1 MGDQGRPRSPRRD
14 LRSRLRQTLGQDDYS
29 STAPGVPI
37 GRPGGAGVAAGRR
50 PRVSGWTSRFSG
62 DRAAMSRSRASFCL
76 AAGTHDTAS
85 GSPRGREFVWNWPP
99 DVLLGRL
106 DAKAE
111 PHIGTTPPCCRD
123 LQAVRSATEQCSS
136 PVEDVADFPHQRLRR
151 KRLLQE
157 GAALVEGTV
166 ASHGIVGIPG
176 HVKHFEPGSQAP

>member
-1 MGDQGRPRSPRRD
+1 MGDQRKTKKPSSRSPLEAAADSQPGRLFVD
-14 LRSRLRQTLGQDDYS
+14 SAWSADRSARWRW
-29 STAPGVPI
+29 
-37 GRPGGAGVAAGRR
+37 GGCGRR
-50 PRVSGWTSRFSG
+50 PRVVGWTSRFSG

-76 AAGTHDTAS
+76 AAGTHDTRVWK
-85 GSPRGREFVWNWPP
+85 SPGMAFVWNWPP
-99 DVLLGRL
+99 DLLLGRL

-111 PHIGTTPPCCRD
+111 SHIGATPPCCRD
-123 LQAVRSATEQCSS
+123 VQAVRSATEQCSS

-157 GAALVEGTV
+157 GAALVESTV